1 MSELK
6 EIREKAF
13 VNVREVIAQNKE
25 KIEEAYECVMR
36 LEYKARK
43 EGLLALEYD
52 AGFIPKELPLCDH
65 ITEMVEWI
73 VNGTEPAVLS
83 ELLTLKFLAN
93 NYTGIDALLYFLY
106 SRSMLMLQAGMSPW
120 QIEDFFNAVVSG
132 TGLVFQRKHNMW
144 EEEKKQKIEN
154 WKNALTKKEKELLHD
169 ISKQLKDLSK
179 EEWKVVVSCNGF
191 YGFDKVLPFLEADTQ
206 ELVKCYMN
214 AYRYYTIVR
223 MPEFVQ
229 EQELCEM
236 AEELKEMINRLR
248 NKEQTK
254 GILDDVLKCSDE
266 EIRLLMRN
274 VDNQT
279 LALAL
284 KGEKEDVADCF
295 YRNLSIRLKYM
306 LQEDMEYMGP
316 VRRCDVEDA
325 QKKIREIARN
335 TLGW

>member
-1 MSELK
+1 M
-6 EIREKAF
+6 
-13 VNVREVIAQNKE
+13 
-25 KIEEAYECVMR
+25 
-36 LEYKARK
+36 
-43 EGLLALEYD
+43 
-52 AGFIPKELPLCDH
+52 
-65 ITEMVEWI
+65 
-73 VNGTEPAVLS
+73 
-83 ELLTLKFLAN
+83 
-93 NYTGIDALLYFLY
+93 
-106 SRSMLMLQAGMSPW
+106 
-120 QIEDFFNAVVSG
+120 
-132 TGLVFQRKHNMW
+132 
-144 EEEKKQKIEN
+144 
-154 WKNALTKKEKELLHD
+154 
-169 ISKQLKDLSK
+169 
-179 EEWKVVVSCNGF
+179 
-191 YGFDKVLPFLEADTQ
+191 
-206 ELVKCYMN
+206 
-214 AYRYYTIVR
+214 
-223 MPEFVQ
+223 Q

-284 KGEKEDVADCF
+284 KGEKEDIADCF
-295 YRNLSIRLKYM
+295 YRNLSIRLKYI